1 MRCQSAAM
9 LSSASSRPQERV
21 RPTRPR
27 SGRARRHQLAHPADE
42 VAREVT
48 ISGGVVG
55 LTRIEFDLLDA
66 LTATPRVVVSR
77 TALLEG
83 IWGANWYGDDHVM
96 DFHLSNLRRKI
107 GAGYVRTV
115 RGVGYRT
122 GDGT

>member
-1 MRCQSAAM
+1 
-9 LSSASSRPQERV
+9 
-21 RPTRPR
+21 
-27 SGRARRHQLAHPADE
+27 
-42 VAREVT
+42 VT

-83 IWGANWYGDDHVM
+83 IWGANWYGDDHVV
-96 DFHLSNLRRKI
+96 DVHLSNLRRKI
-107 GAGYVRTV
+107 GAGYIRTV